1 MNKSKLVQFNNSL
14 PANVVAAAL
23 FMIITMVT
31 LISSPFGAAERVSHN
46 SSDEYAYTATFQS
59 HGSMLSSS
67 PASVPA
73 ITETPQAAPAAKG
86 NGGQMLARL
95 SGSSLIRQR
104 DIENIYR
111 KATVISGEARAAS
124 LEPLKRYFVFAIRE
138 III

>member
-1 MNKSKLVQFNNSL
+1 MNKSYLIIVFAILTSL
-14 PANVVAAAL
+14 
-23 FMIITMVT
+23 
-31 LISSPFGAAERVSHN
+31 SSPYRVSERECIAA
-46 SSDEYAYTATFQS
+46 DDQFAYTATYQNQ
-59 HGSMLSSS
+59 GAMLSSA
-67 PASVPA
+67 PATVPA
-73 ITETPQAAPAAKG
+73 ITETPQTAPAAKG

-111 KATVISGEARAAS
+111 MATVISGEARSAS

>member
-1 MNKSKLVQFNNSL
+1 MNKGKLVKFNKSL

-23 FMIITMVT
+23 FMIITTVT
-31 LISSPFGAAERVSHN
+31 LISSPFGAAERVCHN

-67 PASVPA
+67 SASVPA

-86 NGGQMLARL
+86 SGGQMFLRL

-111 KATVISGEARAAS
+111 KATIISGEARSAS